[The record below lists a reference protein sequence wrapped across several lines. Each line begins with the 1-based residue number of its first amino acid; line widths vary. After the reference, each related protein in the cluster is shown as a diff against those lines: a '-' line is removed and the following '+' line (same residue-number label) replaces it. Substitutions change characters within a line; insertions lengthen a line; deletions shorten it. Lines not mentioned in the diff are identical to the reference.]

1 MKKLR
6 EEIERTLQQER
17 KNLEA
22 YDPTNGDPMMDNCK
36 GWVEAL
42 EYTLNQIDLRLH
54 SSEHML
60 IFTEV
65 KEDE

>member
-1 MKKLR
+1 MEKLR

-22 YDPTNGDPMMDNCK
+22 YDPLNGDPMMDNCK

-60 IFTEV
+60 IQVEV

>member
-1 MKKLR
+1 MR
-6 EEIERTLQQER
+6 EEIESTLQQER

-22 YDPTNGDPMMDNCK
+22 YDPTHGDPNMDKCQ

-54 SSEHML
+54 SSERML
-60 IFTEV
+60 IFTEA
-65 KEDE
+65 KEDD